1 MILKLW
7 RRWMCVHLSWTTNPL
22 LVSLPT
28 SYWGSAFWPH
38 ENACGRPTAQQ
49 TPTVTHPKQGCES
62 IKCRRPVHDVYLST
76 VCKWLRAYTNVCFQS
91 LCWLP
96 RTFIREILLI
106 HSQYM
111 FKSETFF
118 RKHTHK
124 NKNPDGYPISVS
136 TTFDCWKSLRQ
147 VPLLG
152 MAPIVAFLLFS
163 QLRWRPSFVN
173 AILILLW
180 ASKHPGYS
188 TFSSYFL
195 ISH

>member
-1 MILKLW
+1 M
-7 RRWMCVHLSWTTNPL
+7 

-49 TPTVTHPKQGCES
+49 TPTVNHPKQGCES
-62 IKCRRPVHDVYLST
+62 IKCRRPVHDVNLST

-91 LCWLP
+91 TCWLP
-96 RTFIREILLI
+96 RTFIREILLMN
-106 HSQYM
+106 SQYLTCLRA
-111 FKSETFF
+111 KPFF
-118 RKHTHK
+118 ENTHHK
-124 NKNPDGYPISVS
+124 NKNHDGYPISVS
-136 TTFDCWKSLRQ
+136 TAFDCWKSLRQ
-147 VPLLG
+147 VPLWG
-152 MAPIVAFLLFS
+152 IAPIVALLLS
-163 QLRWRPSFVN
+163 AQLRWRPSFVN

-195 ISH
+195 ISD